1 MRILPWV
8 LPLLLVAPG
17 AAQSLRTVTNKK
29 HGFKVKVP
37 RFVKE
42 TPTQPDED
50 QIIAKFKGT
59 RDVKAPKGFY
69 YTHPKTGKKLRWPT
83 KYR

>member
-1 MRILPWV
+1 MRILPW
-8 LPLLLVAPG
+8 LIPALLLTPA

-42 TPTQPDED
+42 TPTAPDED

-59 RDVKAPKGFY
+59 QVVKAPKGF
-69 YTHPKTGKKLRWPT
+69 LFL
-83 KYR
+83 